1 MTHSTPSES
10 GSRPP
15 ASPREA
21 AGGDPDA
28 GRVLRLVVVDDQPA
42 IRRGL
47 SAMLEA
53 EEEFEVVAAV
63 PSAREGLAA
72 IHRLRPDVALLDFHL
87 PEEDGLS
94 LCLRARAMPKPP
106 RVLAVSAFVDGTLAL
121 QAEVAGADGVVAKG
135 CSSEELSEAVRAV
148 ARGERW
154 LPSVPPAV
162 LETQARKLD
171 PQDLPV
177 LAMLRARVPLEEIAA
192 TLKVEP
198 AWLRARRSAILGRLG
213 PRDGRRLRPVRPR
226 KSRPLPDPPPGPHA
240 A

>member
-1 MTHSTPSES
+1 MAHRTPSEI
-10 GSRPP
+10 GPPPP
-15 ASPREA
+15 AACLKVVGSDHIIRA
-21 AGGDPDA
+21 
-28 GRVLRLVVVDDQPA
+28 LRLVVVDDHPA

-47 SAMLEA
+47 SSMLEA

-72 IHRLRPDVALLDFHL
+72 IHHLRPDVALLDYHL

-106 RVLAVSAFVDGTLAL
+106 RVLIVSAFANETLAL
-121 QAEVAGADGVVAKG
+121 LAEVAGADGVAAKG
-135 CSSEELSEAVRAV
+135 CSSDELGAAVRAV

-162 LETQARKLD
+162 LEAKAGRLD
-171 PQDLPV
+171 PEDLPV
-177 LAMLRARVPLEEIAA
+177 LAMLRACVPLEEIAA
-192 TLKVEP
+192 TLGVAP
-198 AWLRARRSAILGRLG
+198 AWLRARRWAILGRLG
-213 PRDGRRLRPVRPR
+213 ARDGRRMRPARRHTSRPV
-226 KSRPLPDPPPGPHA
+226 PDPPPGPHA